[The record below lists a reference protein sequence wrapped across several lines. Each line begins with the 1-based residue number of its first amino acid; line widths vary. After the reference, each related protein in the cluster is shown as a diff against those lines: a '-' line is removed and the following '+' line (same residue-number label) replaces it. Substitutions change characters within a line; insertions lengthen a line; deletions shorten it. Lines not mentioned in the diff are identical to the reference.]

1 MCGTKQ
7 RWLWAKR
14 ICDQSCEY
22 RTIYR
27 CSSDMGVIP
36 GPPTAPEDWLGGG
49 SIAPEG
55 TPVADSGVPA
65 GVLLS
70 GLISLEEPEVSPL

>member
-1 MCGTKQ
+1 
-7 RWLWAKR
+7 
-14 ICDQSCEY
+14 
-22 RTIYR
+22 
-27 CSSDMGVIP
+27 MGVIP